1 MLKNKKKIFCLL
13 IAIIGLF
20 VSTTLYSKYTVTSEV
35 LSRYGSSGSEVRQI
49 QTKLKNWGY
58 YNGSVDG
65 IYGSKTV
72 NAVKYFQRKNGLTAD
87 GIAGTK
93 TLAAMGIN
101 SGSSNSSN
109 DSASSNLNSQ
119 ANINLLA
126 HLIHGEARGEP
137 YNGMVAVAAVVLNR
151 IDSPNFPS
159 TIPGVIY
166 QKGAFTAVDDG
177 QINLTPNQTSYN
189 AARDALNGWDP
200 TGGALYYFNPNTAT
214 NKWIWSR
221 PMTIV
226 IGKHR
231 FCK

>member
-1 MLKNKKKIFCLL
+1 MFKNKKKIF
-13 IAIIGLF
+13 IVIITVIGLI
-20 VSTTLYSKYTVTSEV
+20 VTTTIYNEYKINTEEAISK
-35 LSRYGSSGSEVRQI
+35 YGSSGNEVRQI
-49 QTKLKNWGY
+49 QTKLKSWGY
-58 YNGSVDG
+58 YDGNVDG

-72 NAVKYFQRKNGLTAD
+72 NAVKYFQRKNGLSAD
-87 GIAGTK
+87 GVAGTQ

-101 SGSSNSSN
+101 NSNNNNSS
-109 DSASSNLNSQ
+109 SSNLNSQ

-137 YNGMVAVAAVVLNR
+137 YNGMVAVAAVALNR
-151 IDSPNFPS
+151 VDSPNFPS
-159 TIPGVIY
+159 TIAGVVY

-177 QINLTPNQTSYN
+177 QINLTPNQTAYN

-221 PMTIV
+221 PLTVV

-231 FCK
+231 FCM

>member
-1 MLKNKKKIFCLL
+1 MFKDKKKIFVL
-13 IAIIGLF
+13 IIAVIGLM
-20 VSTTLYSKYTVTSEV
+20 VTTSLYNEYEISTEEAI
-35 LSRYGSSGSEVRQI
+35 SRYGSSGNEVRQI
-49 QTKLKNWGY
+49 QTKLKSWGY
-58 YNGSVDG
+58 YDGNIDG

-72 NAVKYFQRKNGLTAD
+72 NAVKYFQRKNGLSAD
-87 GIAGTK
+87 GIAGTQ
-93 TLAAMGIN
+93 TLAAIGIN
-101 SGSSNSSN
+101 NANNNNNSS
-109 DSASSNLNSQ
+109 SSILNSQ

-137 YNGMVAVAAVVLNR
+137 YNGMVAVAAVALNR
-151 IDSPNFPS
+151 VDSPNFPS
-159 TIPGVIY
+159 TIAGVVY

-177 QINLTPNQTSYN
+177 QINLTPNQTAYN

-221 PMTIV
+221 PLTVV

-231 FCK
+231 LGM

>member
-1 MLKNKKKIFCLL
+1 MFKDKKRIFILIIMMITLVASTALDNKYNTE
-13 IAIIGLF
+13 
-20 VSTTLYSKYTVTSEV
+20 TTET

-49 QTKLKNWGY
+49 QTKLKSWGY

-65 IYGSKTV
+65 IYGTQTV
-72 NAVKYFQRKNGLTAD
+72 NAVKYFQRRNGLTAD
-87 GIAGTK
+87 GIAGGK

-101 SGSSNSSN
+101 SGNANSNSSV
-109 DSASSNLNSQ
+109 SNLNSQ
-119 ANINLLA
+119 TNINLLA

-151 IDSPNFPS
+151 IDSPQFPS
-159 TIPGVIY
+159 TIAGVIY

-177 QINLTPNQTSYN
+177 QINLTPNQQSFN

-200 TGGALYYFNPNTAT
+200 TGGAIYYFNPNTAT

-221 PMTIV
+221 PVTVV

>member
-1 MLKNKKKIFCLL
+1 MFKNKKKFFIV
-13 IAIIGLF
+13 IITVIGLI
-20 VSTTLYSKYTVTSEV
+20 VTTTLYNEYEINTKEV
-35 LSRYGSSGSEVRQI
+35 ISRYGSSGNEVRQI
-49 QTKLKNWGY
+49 QTKLKSWGY
-58 YNGSVDG
+58 YDGNIDG

-72 NAVKYFQRKNGLTAD
+72 NAVKYFQRKNGLSAD
-87 GIAGTK
+87 GIAGTQ

-101 SGSSNSSN
+101 NSNNNNSN
-109 DSASSNLNSQ
+109 SSNLNSQ

-137 YNGMVAVAAVVLNR
+137 YNGMVAVAAVALNR
-151 IDSPNFPS
+151 VDSPNFPS
-159 TIPGVIY
+159 TIAGVVY

-177 QINLTPNQTSYN
+177 QINLTPNQTAYN

-221 PMTIV
+221 PLTVV

-231 FCK
+231 FCM